1 MSTGLVYVGTCWGCM
16 VVAEAGSLAIF
27 RPHNAD
33 LVSFSLTQ
41 ARHCMVSLGR
51 GYRNLIERYCV
62 SRSEEA
68 CLEEEGN
75 KMYALLWRT
84 DSWLM
89 E

>member
-1 MSTGLVYVGTCWGCM
+1 M

-51 GYRNLIERYCV
+51 GYRNLIQRYCTNRTSDEDNTEV
-62 SRSEEA
+62 ES
-68 CLEEEGN
+68 N
-75 KMYALLWRT
+75 KMFALLWRT

-89 E
+89 D